1 MESKPFFRQW
11 SSVRYNKPVGPEI
24 RNNVKNIYLIKDLAR
39 MSGLSTH
46 TLKFYLRIGLLKEFG
61 RSPETNFR
69 YFDDGSLKTIQK
81 IRSLQT
87 RDKTLSEIKSLLE
100 KK

>member
-1 MESKPFFRQW
+1 M
-11 SSVRYNKPVGPEI
+11 
-24 RNNVKNIYLIKDLAR
+24 KNIYLLKELTRI
-39 MSGLSTH
+39 SGLSTH
-46 TLKFYLRIGLLKEFG
+46 TNKIYLRIGILKEFG

-69 YFDDGSLKTIQK
+69 YLDDVSLKTIQK

-87 RDKTLSEIKSLLE
+87 RDKTLNEIKTLLE

>member
-1 MESKPFFRQW
+1 M
-11 SSVRYNKPVGPEI
+11 
-24 RNNVKNIYLIKDLAR
+24 KNIYLLKDLAR
-39 MSGLSTH
+39 ISGLSTH
-46 TLKFYLRIGLLKEFG
+46 TVKFYLRIGVLKEFA

-81 IRSLQT
+81 I
-87 RDKTLSEIKSLLE
+87 KTLQGKDKSLKEIKSLFG

>member
-1 MESKPFFRQW
+1 M
-11 SSVRYNKPVGPEI
+11 
-24 RNNVKNIYLIKDLAR
+24 KNIYLLKDLAR
-39 MSGLSTH
+39 ISGLSTH
-46 TLKFYLRIGLLKEFG
+46 TVKFYLRIGLLKEFG

-69 YFDDGSLKTIQK
+69 YFDDGSIKTIQR

-87 RDKTLSEIKSLLE
+87 RDKTLNEIKVLLE

>member
-1 MESKPFFRQW
+1 M
-11 SSVRYNKPVGPEI
+11 
-24 RNNVKNIYLIKDLAR
+24 KNIYLLKDLSR
-39 MSGLSTH
+39 ISGLSTH
-46 TLKFYLRIGLLKEFG
+46 TIKFYLRIGILKEFG

-81 IRSLQT
+81 IRTLQT
-87 RDKTLSEIKSLLE
+87 RDKTLNEIKTLLE

>member
-1 MESKPFFRQW
+1 M
-11 SSVRYNKPVGPEI
+11 
-24 RNNVKNIYLIKDLAR
+24 KNIYLLKDLSR
-39 MSGLSTH
+39 ISGLSTH
-46 TLKFYLRIGLLKEFG
+46 TIKFYLRIGILKEFG

-69 YFDDGSLKTIQK
+69 YFDDVSLKTIQK

-87 RDKTLSEIKSLLE
+87 RDKTLNEIKTLLE

>member
-1 MESKPFFRQW
+1 M
-11 SSVRYNKPVGPEI
+11 
-24 RNNVKNIYLIKDLAR
+24 KNIYLLKDLAR
-39 MSGLSTH
+39 ISGLSTH
-46 TLKFYLRIGLLKEFG
+46 TVKFYLRIGLLKEFG

-81 IRSLQT
+81 IKLLQT
-87 RDKTLSEIKSLLE
+87 RDKTLNEIKVLLD